1 MFPLLLIILFSIHIF
16 IFLDLHKI
24 NQNNDVFIVLG
35 CANNYLQNDRI
46 TTVKNYVNKKFKP
59 TNKYTLLNNNF
70 NWTTNNF
77 NWLNNNFNWT
87 TNNFNWTTN
96 NFNWLNKKIIWT
108 NNKIIWYLSGGIKD
122 KRYSSLS
129 EAELMK
135 KQLKDMPGEFILDMK
150 ATNTAENFM
159 NFRKYIDNLKG
170 KNRIYI
176 VTSEF
181 HKTRAE
187 KLFYGFFSN
196 DIKPIWILGSASCV
210 TCEKDEL
217 LHMKNV
223 QNDINKAYENNKII
237 K

>member
-59 TNKYTLLNNNF
+59 TNKYTLLN
-70 NWTTNNF
+70 
-77 NWLNNNFNWT
+77 
-87 TNNFNWTTN
+87 NNFNWTTN